1 MMGTRKMAA
10 FKIYSYFAG
19 VAFCFLMTN
28 TVNGQAFGGNPS
40 SMKWWQVNNE
50 AAKVIFPK
58 GMDSAAMRVAT
69 VIDYL
74 YRNDSATIGNK
85 HRKISVVL
93 QPDVNFSN
101 AYVQLGPWRS
111 EFFMMPPQNPFTL
124 GTIRWE
130 DNLAI
135 HEYRHVQQYNNF
147 NVGISKFLGVLGGE
161 NGRALAN
168 SGSVP
173 DWFFEGDAVWN
184 ETVFTEQGRGRLPF
198 FLSSYKTVF
207 NAGRNY
213 SYMKMRNGSL
223 RQYVPNHYELGYLL
237 VAYGRQQYGDSVW
250 KNIARNAASYRS
262 LLYPWQGAVKK
273 SLGTSYQQFVKAAM
287 ADFRQKWKQQATTE
301 PNWMTP
307 ASSKNVINYQ
317 YPYPGID
324 GSIIVLKSSFKDIP
338 RFTKIDVNGK
348 EQMIAIKHIGYDDYF
363 SYRNERIV
371 YAALQ
376 PDARW
381 GNRDYSIVK
390 MLDVK
395 SGQTFSV
402 THKTRFFSPDINEE
416 GNQLVAV
423 EIVPGKPSRLVLFDT
438 EGNIQK
444 RFSLDSS
451 YLYSH
456 PKFMNGGKEILAA
469 VRQPDG
475 KMGWLIW
482 SPGSNETR
490 WLLPMAERLV
500 GFPVVQNNQLI
511 FTASEGGMDALYQIN
526 LTTGQRSLLQQYS
539 TGIYQ
544 GFVSNKEVVASYFT
558 AAGFRLGR
566 VPYDAVPFLQ
576 VQPKFVPL
584 YKSGFENGASG
595 IGSLSANRLNP
606 TKYKKATRPLNFHS
620 WQPELNEPDYTF
632 RLLGNNV
639 LNTFATDLFY
649 TYNTN
654 ENSHAAGM
662 NLTYGGWYVQ
672 PISGI
677 KQTWGREVVYNKD
690 TTFVFNEATASA
702 GLQLPL
708 NLSGGKQYRYLT
720 LSSTMNYNNV
730 RWQGIG
736 QKLLRDQDF
745 TYLRTRLVYT
755 GQIQKARQ
763 HIYPRFAQAL
773 IADYRTMV
781 DDHKAWQL
789 LLSGSL
795 YLPGLSKNHNLVL
808 TAAWQGRD
816 TARQY
821 SFSNSFPFS
830 RGYDAVN
837 YPRMWRLGA
846 NYHFPIVYP
855 DWGFGQLLYFLRIR
869 GNGFFDYTVGKSLRT
884 GLTRN
889 FNAAGGELFFDT
901 RIWNQLPV
909 TFGIRYS
916 RLLDSELVG
925 PTQPN
930 RWEFILPVNLF

>member
-1 MMGTRKMAA
+1 MGSLKQVATRKH
-10 FKIYSYFAG
+10 SYFIG
-19 VAFCFLMTN
+19 VAFCLFITQA
-28 TVNGQAFGGNPS
+28 GFAQAFGGNPS
-40 SMKWWQVNNE
+40 SLKWFQVNND
-50 AAKVIFPK
+50 AAKVIYPR
-58 GMDSAAMRVAT
+58 GMDSAARRVAV

-74 YRNDSATIGNK
+74 FKNDSATIGSK

-147 NVGISKFLGVLGGE
+147 NVGISKLLGVLGGE

-198 FLSSYKTVF
+198 FLSSYKNVF

-250 KNIARNAASYRS
+250 KNIARQAASYRS
-262 LLYPWQGAVKK
+262 LFYPWQGAFKK
-273 SLGTSYQQFVKAAM
+273 NIGISYQQFVNAAM
-287 ADFRQKWKQQATTE
+287 TDFRQRSIQRVSADPKWI
-301 PNWMTP
+301 TP
-307 ASSKNVINYQ
+307 SSSKNVINYQ
-317 YPYPGID
+317 YPYPAED
-324 GSIIVLKSSFKDIP
+324 GSMIVLKTSFKDIP
-338 RFTKIDVNGK
+338 RFVRMDANGK

-363 SYRNERIV
+363 SYRNGRIV

-381 GNRDYSIVK
+381 GNRDYSVIK
-390 MLDVK
+390 LLDVK
-395 SGQTFSV
+395 SKQTFSI
-402 THKTRFFSPDINEE
+402 THKTRYFSPDINEE
-416 GNQLVAV
+416 GSSLVAV
-423 EIVPGKPSRLVLFDT
+423 EIVPGKASKLVIMDT
-438 EGNIQK
+438 EGNVQK
-444 RFSLDSS
+444 RFSADSS
-451 YLYSH
+451 FIYSH
-456 PKFMNGGKEILAA
+456 PKFIHAGKEILAA

-482 SPGSNETR
+482 TPANNETR
-490 WLLPMAERLV
+490 WLLPIAERLV
-500 GFPVVQNNQLI
+500 GFPVVQNDQLT
-511 FTASEGGMDALYQIN
+511 FTATEGGMDALYQMN
-526 LTTGQRSLLQQYS
+526 MTTGQRSILQQFS

-544 GFVSNKEVVASYFT
+544 GFVTNQEVVASYFT
-558 AAGFRLGR
+558 AAGFRLGK
-566 VPYDAVPFLQ
+566 VAYNATPFLPT
-576 VQPKFVPL
+576 QPKLVSL
-584 YKSGFENGASG
+584 YNSGALNE
-595 IGSLSANRLNP
+595 ANNLQALYPTRLNA

-654 ENSHAAGM
+654 ENSHSAGL

-672 PISGI
+672 PITGI

-720 LSSTMNYNNV
+720 LSSTLNYNNV
-730 RWQGIG
+730 RWQDIG
-736 QKLLRDQDF
+736 KKLLRDQDF
-745 TYLRTRLVYT
+745 TYLRTRMVYT

-830 RGYDAVN
+830 RGYEAVN

-846 NYHFPIVYP
+846 NYHFPILYP
-855 DWGFGQLLYFLRIR
+855 DWGFGQLVYFLRIR

-884 GLTRN
+884 GRTRN
-889 FNAAGGELFFDT
+889 FNSTGGELFFDT

>member
-1 MMGTRKMAA
+1 
-10 FKIYSYFAG
+10 
-19 VAFCFLMTN
+19 
-28 TVNGQAFGGNPS
+28 
-40 SMKWWQVNNE
+40 VNNE
-50 AAKVIFPK
+50 AAKVVYPK
-58 GMDSAAMRVAT
+58 GMDSAAARVAA

-74 YRNDSATIGNK
+74 YRNDSTTIGSK

-135 HEYRHVQQYNNF
+135 HEFRHVQQYSNF
-147 NVGISKFLGVLGGE
+147 NVGFSKVLGILAGE

-168 SGSVP
+168 GGSVP

-198 FLSSYKTVF
+198 FMSSYKTVF

-213 SYMKMRNGSL
+213 SFMKMRNGSL

-250 KNIARNAASYRS
+250 KDISRKAAAYHS
-262 LLYPWQGAVKK
+262 LFYPWQGAFKK
-273 SLGTSYQQFVKAAM
+273 SVGLNYQQFVRDAM
-287 ADFRQKWKQQATTE
+287 SDFCQKSSQQVAVE
-301 PNWMTP
+301 PKWIS
-307 ASSKNVINYQ
+307 ASSPNNVINYQ
-317 YPYPGID
+317 YPYPVND
-324 GSIIVLKSSFKDIP
+324 GGTIALKTSFRDIP
-338 RFTKIDVNGK
+338 RFVKIDANGK
-348 EQMIAIKHIGYDDYF
+348 EKMIAIKHIGYDDYY
-363 SYRNERIV
+363 SYRNGRIV

-376 PDARW
+376 PDTRW
-381 GNRDYSIVK
+381 GNRDYSVLK
-390 MLDVK
+390 MLDTK
-395 SGQTFSV
+395 SGKTI
-402 THKTRFFSPDINEE
+402 TITGKTRFFSPDVNEE
-416 GNQLVAV
+416 GTSLVAV
-423 EIVPGKPSRLVLFDT
+423 EIVPGKASQLVLVDR
-438 EGNIQK
+438 EGSIKK
-444 RFSLDSS
+444 RFSADSS
-451 YLYSH
+451 FIYSH
-456 PKFMNGGKEILAA
+456 PKFINSGKEVVAA
-469 VRQPDG
+469 IRRPDG

-482 SPGSNETR
+482 TPSNNESR
-490 WLLPMAERLV
+490 WLLPIAERLV
-500 GFPVVQNNQLI
+500 GFPVVQDDYLS
-511 FTASEGGMDALYQIN
+511 FTASEGGTDALYRMN
-526 LTTGQRSLLQQYS
+526 LKSGQRELLQQYT
-539 TGIYQ
+539 TGVYQ
-544 GFVSNKEVVASYFT
+544 GFVLNEEVVATYFT
-558 AAGFRLGR
+558 AGGFRLG
-566 VPYDAVPFLQ
+566 VAPFNAAPILQ
-576 VQPKFVPL
+576 GQPKFISL
-584 YKSGFENGASG
+584 YAKAFEDEAATIQSLPASNVGA
-595 IGSLSANRLNP
+595 A
-606 TKYKKATRPLNFHS
+606 KYKKATRPLNFHS
-620 WQPELNEPDYTF
+620 WQPELNEPDYTL

-639 LNTFATDLFY
+639 LNTFASDLFY

-654 ENSHAAGM
+654 ENSHAAGV

-672 PISGI
+672 PIAGV
-677 KQTWGREVVYNKD
+677 KQTWGREVVYNRD

-708 NLSGGKQYRYLT
+708 NLSGGEQYRFLT
-720 LSSTMNYNNV
+720 LSSTVNYNNV

-736 QKLLRDQDF
+736 EKILRDQDF
-745 TYLRTRLVYT
+745 TFLRTRLVYT

-763 HIYPRFAQAL
+763 HIFPRFAQSL
-773 IADYRTMV
+773 VADYRTMI
-781 DDHKAWQL
+781 DDNNAWQM

-795 YLPGLSKNHNLVL
+795 YLPGLWKNHSLVL

-830 RGYDAVN
+830 RGYEAAN
-837 YPRMWRLGA
+837 YPRMWRLGV

-855 DWGFGQLLYFLRIR
+855 EWGFGQLLYFLRIR

-884 GLTRN
+884 GQTRN
-889 FNAAGGELFFDT
+889 FNSTGAELYFDT
-901 RIWNQLPV
+901 RVWNQIPI

-916 RLLDSELVG
+916 RLLDSQLIG

-930 RWEFILPVNLF
+930 QWEFILPINLF